1 VAPRLRGR
9 LRPARFRDGTQ
20 AVSKAWKGG
29 STRRW
34 RKVRELVLAE
44 NLRTNGGRC
53 TQQIPGVCTGVA
65 QCVHHVLGKAVTGD
79 DRRALAASC
88 TACNLKIGSPQKAKR
103 STSPQPRRVSKW

>member
-1 VAPRLRGR
+1 MSRG
-9 LRPARFRDGTQ
+9 
-20 AVSKAWKGG
+20 WKGG

-88 TACNLKIGSPQKAKR
+88 TACNLKIGNPQRAKR